1 MISTLEQR
9 RSNYKT
15 SRTQETKTITI
26 KLNSHEDTRSVPMI
40 KP

>member
-1 MISTLEQR
+1 MISTLEQ

-15 SRTQETKTITI
+15 SRTQTKTVKI